1 MKKNKTKL
9 VQACAMALVGF
20 SSVAVNAA
28 DSVGLSDVYQ
38 MAVKHDAQ
46 LAQQRALYEASKE
59 GVTAIKG
66 TLLPQIQADGSYFIT
81 DTDLADGA
89 GDVTARDLSITLN
102 QPLYNQAIWSRFEQ
116 AKYLVDQAKSSLD
129 SAEQDLIL
137 RVADSYFKV
146 LLAQEDVA
154 LSKTKEKADKLQWD
168 RAQASAEVGL
178 GSRSDVLQAKSS
190 FDLTKSER
198 INAEN
203 NLDVAFEELIK
214 LTGRSLS
221 SLETLR
227 STAKLPSESF
237 DMQQWVQRAEDHNL
251 EVKQVEAQLKTAM
264 EEVEAQK
271 AGHWFT
277 ASLQAKV
284 TDSDYSDYSGSAY
297 NDSTNTRIGV
307 SVSVPLY
314 AGGSTSAQVSEAR
327 FKQNSAQQAFRN
339 SREQARLN
347 ARIQVRSV
355 ERGESLIAALREAV
369 KSNSSFLE
377 AAEEGYKVGLKN
389 LLEVLTARSNLFNA
403 RRNLIEAMHGQVI
416 NRLNLEATVG
426 DLKADDLVKYDALM
440 TALKP

>member
-1 MKKNKTKL
+1 MKKNNTKL
-9 VQACAMALVGF
+9 VQACAVALVGF
-20 SSVAVNAA
+20 SSVTVNAA
-28 DSVGLSDVYQ
+28 NSVGLSDVYQ
-38 MAVKHDAQ
+38 MAVQHDAQ

-66 TLLPQIQADGSYFIT
+66 TLLPQIQADGSYFINSN
-81 DTDLADGA
+81 DNAA
-89 GDVTARDLSITLN
+89 GDVNTRDISVTLN

-116 AKYLVDQAKSSLD
+116 AKYLVDQAKSNLD

-146 LLAQEDVA
+146 LLAQEDLE

-190 FDLTKSER
+190 FDLTKSSR

-203 NLDVAFEELIK
+203 NLDVAFEELMK
-214 LTGRSLS
+214 LTGRSLTN
-221 SLETLR
+221 LETLR
-227 STAKLPSESF
+227 STAKLPSENF
-237 DMQQWVQRAEDHNL
+237 DMQQWVQRAEDNNL
-251 EVKQVEAQLKTAM
+251 AVKQVESQLNTAI

-277 ASLQAKV
+277 ANLQARI
-284 TDSDYSDYSGSAY
+284 SDTDYSGYSGNAY
-297 NDSTNTRIGV
+297 DGSDNTQTRIGV

-314 AGGSTSAQVSEAR
+314 SGGSTSAQVSEAR

-355 ERGESLIAALREAV
+355 ERGESLITALREAV
-369 KSNSSFLE
+369 KSNTSFLE

-389 LLEVLTARSNLFNA
+389 LLEVLTARTNLFNA
-403 RRNLIEAMHGQVI
+403 RRNLIEAMHSQVL

-426 DLKADDLVKYDALM
+426 DLKADDLAKYDALM